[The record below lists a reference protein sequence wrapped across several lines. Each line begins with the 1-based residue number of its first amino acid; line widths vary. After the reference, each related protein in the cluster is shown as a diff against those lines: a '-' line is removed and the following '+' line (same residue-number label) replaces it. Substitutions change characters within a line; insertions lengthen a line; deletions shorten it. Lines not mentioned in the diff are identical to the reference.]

1 MDRNKMHARPYK
13 IALFCVACA
22 GLPIAADA
30 SDRVSKAIDGRPDL
44 SGVWDY
50 RSLIPLER
58 PEGQAEKA
66 SLTLLEAA
74 ARQAEA
80 KRRTQEQDE
89 ASDADRGA
97 PPQGADVG
105 SYNSFWYDN
114 TTGVESDLRTSLIVA
129 PTNGRVPAY
138 QPGVEVQVIGDIKQG
153 DTIARLRVGGV
164 GTAGPEQRGISER
177 CLLGFSSGPPILPGG
192 YNQNISITQTD
203 DHVVILNEM
212 IHDARIVP
220 LSNLPRLGLTTWMGE
235 SRGHWEGDVMVVT
248 TTSFTP
254 KLSSFSPSFFSS
266 AGNAAELDITER
278 FQRIDE
284 ETLRYEFTVID
295 PATYTAPISGVLF
308 MQRSDEKIFEYAC
321 HEGNY
326 AMRNML
332 SGARAEE
339 KLVVNAQN

>member
-1 MDRNKMHARPYK
+1 MATLSRKVL
-13 IALFCVACA
+13 ICIVCV
-22 GLPIAADA
+22 GLPTAASA
-30 SDRVSKAIDGRPDL
+30 NDGVPKTTDGHPNL

-58 PEGQAEKA
+58 PERLAEKA
-66 SLTLLEAA
+66 SLSPTEAA
-74 ARQAEA
+74 SRQAEA
-80 KRRTQEQDE
+80 RRRTKEQDK

-97 PPQGADVG
+97 PPKGTDVG

-114 TTGVESDLRTSLIVA
+114 TAGVESDVRTSLIVDPA
-129 PTNGRVPAY
+129 NGRLPAY
-138 QPGVEVQVIGDIKQG
+138 QAGVEVQAIGDVRR
-153 DTIARLRVGGV
+153 DDAIARLRVGGV

-192 YNQNISITQTD
+192 YNQNIGITQTS

-220 LSNLPRLGLTTWMGE
+220 LKEVPRLGLTTWMGE

-248 TTSFTP
+248 TQSFTP
-254 KLSSFSPSFFSS
+254 KLSSFSRSFFSS
-266 AGNAAELDITER
+266 AGNAAELNIIER
-278 FQRIDE
+278 FQRLDE
-284 ETLRYEFTVID
+284 DTLRYEFTVSD
-295 PATYTAPISGVLF
+295 PATYTAPITGVLL
-308 MQRSDEKIFEYAC
+308 MQRSNEKIFEYAC

-339 KLVVNAQN
+339 KLIAETRN